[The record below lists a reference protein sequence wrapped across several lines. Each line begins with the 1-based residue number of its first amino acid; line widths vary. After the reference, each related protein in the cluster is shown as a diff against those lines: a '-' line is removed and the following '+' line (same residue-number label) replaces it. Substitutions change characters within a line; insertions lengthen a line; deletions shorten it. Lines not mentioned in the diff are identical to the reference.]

1 MPIQVFLI
9 LLFIGG
15 IRRSKDGNGYW
26 KDLFMTRMSI
36 ALLVA
41 LVWISGCTSDP
52 MSLRSNYRDRNV
64 APSATQPYSNPPIA
78 AQPGQGYG
86 VTQSAILPQNMA
98 ATPYGLQ
105 SAAAVQQNRYGFNSP
120 YPMLASAGGQVDG
133 RDMPLLNREARAPRA
148 GGSRLLKRTPK
159 SAASTSIT
167 PGISASPQEDL
178 RYRGGHT
185 IKDLKYANVYVG
197 GEKAWDKNDWMN
209 IDKSLAAAMSDRRL
223 NNVIMQY
230 FNNQPV
236 SSQFLGSFFLDGWNP
251 KTVQKVDLNAQVQSL
266 YRQKAFDG
274 FDLPNTVFNFML
286 PRGVILGDPNGG
298 AQQVVTNKAIPH
310 EEAEDST
317 GGLGGYHG
325 SVHIGGKTVYY
336 SVGAYSERF
345 SDGRTNGIPVFK
357 DANWKNVVATFY
369 HELQEARTD
378 ADVDDAMTSP
388 LGMAV
393 LGWTSDSGNEIG
405 DYPIAEATQLLQV
418 FQEVALADGSGTVPI
433 QLCYSNAVHGPE
445 GPIEYPHGQEPGP
458 GQPNNNPPPNNPP
471 PNNPPPNSSVPPE
484 LRDLIGNW
492 NQMEDYIKKAI
503 LKLAS

>member
-1 MPIQVFLI
+1 
-9 LLFIGG
+9 
-15 IRRSKDGNGYW
+15 
-26 KDLFMTRMSI
+26 MTRTSI
-36 ALLVA
+36 ALLMA
-41 LVWISGCTSDP
+41 IAWITGCTSDP
-52 MSLRSNYRDRNV
+52 MNLRSTYRDRNV
-64 APSATQPYSNPPIA
+64 APSANQPISNSPIA
-78 AQPGQGYG
+78 TQPGQTYG
-86 VTQSAILPQNMA
+86 SIQSAILPQNVAANPFGFQAANAMA
-98 ATPYGLQ
+98 P
-105 SAAAVQQNRYGFNSP
+105 NRYGATSP
-120 YPMLASAGGQVDG
+120 FPMFASAGGQIDG
-133 RDMPLLNREARAPRA
+133 RDMPMLDRDARAPGA
-148 GGSRLLKRTPK
+148 GGAKLIKRT
-159 SAASTSIT
+159 ASSSIT
-167 PGISASPQEDL
+167 PGVSPSPQEDL

-197 GEKAWDKNDWMN
+197 GEKAWDKNDWTN
-209 IDKSLAAAMSDRRL
+209 IDRSLAAAMSDRRL
-223 NNVIMQY
+223 NNVMMQY

-236 SSQFLGSFFLDGWNP
+236 SSQFLGSFFLDGWSP
-251 KTVQKVDLNAQVQSL
+251 KTVQKVDLNAQIRSL
-266 YRQKAFDG
+266 SSAKAFDG

-298 AQQVVTNKAIPH
+298 AQQTVTNKAIPH

-325 SVHIGGKTVYY
+325 SVHIGNKTIYY
-336 SVGAYSERF
+336 SVGAYSERL
-345 SDGRTNGIPVFK
+345 DANRTNGIPVFK

-393 LGWTSDSGNEIG
+393 LGWTSDSGNEVG

-418 FQEVALADGSGTVPI
+418 FQEVPLADGSGTVPI

-458 GQPNNNPPPNNPP
+458 GQPNNPPPNNNPT
-471 PNNPPPNSSVPPE
+471 NPPSNNVPPE
-484 LRDLIGNW
+484 LQNLINNW
-492 NQMEDYIKKAI
+492 NQMEDYIKKSI